1 MQVGEFIS
9 IIENLKLR
17 FVDLIPLDL
26 SWSIEDVILANPE
39 GYIFLSKDVSTMVNT
54 GSMILRNSYWT
65 KRILLRW
72 LEMKDAPDVFNE
84 QLGFDR
90 LFRVISNDPREINI
104 IKERIVV
111 LPIHI
116 LNSEAPAMWK
126 QQSSHKV
133 IYR

>member
-1 MQVGEFIS
+1 MV
-9 IIENLKLR
+9 ENLNLR

-104 IKERIVV
+104 IEERIVV

-133 IYR
+133 ICR

>member
-1 MQVGEFIS
+1 M
-9 IIENLKLR
+9 IENLKLR

-26 SWSIEDVILANPE
+26 SWSIEDVIFANPD